1 MIVIFKRPISMEKRL
16 MNKNHEQENMQQQLN
31 KPRQKRSKK
40 KLILMGSIFV
50 ACAFLLKRDAH

>member
-1 MIVIFKRPISMEKRL
+1 
-16 MNKNHEQENMQQQLN
+16 MNKNHEQENMQQKVN
-31 KPRQKRSKK
+31 KPMQKRSKK

>member
-16 MNKNHEQENMQQQLN
+16 MNKNHKQENMQQQVN

-40 KLILMGSIFV
+40 NLILMGSIFV